1 MNKNELVVFKNADKS
16 KDEKWS
22 PERDLFNIPSPC
34 RILVA
39 SKPGGGKTNFILNF
53 LLKQNP
59 PFKHIYLMHPD
70 LRASGDTDTDDEDDV
85 DEYNGV
91 VNEYK
96 LIDFTPLYFI
106 PKPTSFRDDKNE
118 KKILIIDDVDIKI
131 LSKEDKK
138 NLGKIC
144 SFASSHYNMTVI
156 ITSQDVFHQVM
167 PSIVRFCNVFVVYPY
182 PSINYNQMLLN
193 RCGVN
198 KNTVPLILNEMQTYG
213 LHDSICIDFTDG
225 SPAKYRK
232 NMYIKLPHII
242 DQNN

>member
-1 MNKNELVVFKNADKS
+1 MSNSIVVLNNPDKTKNEH
-16 KDEKWS
+16 WS
-22 PERDLFNIPSPC
+22 VNRDLFNIPSPS

-39 SKPGGGKTNFILNF
+39 ARPNSGKTNFIMNF

-70 LRASGDTDTDDEDDV
+70 LRASGDLDTDDEDDV
-85 DEYNGV
+85 DEYDGV

-96 LIDFTPLYFI
+96 YIDFTPLYSI
-106 PKPTSFRDDKNE
+106 PKPTSFKDEKNE
-118 KKILIIDDVDIKI
+118 KKILIIDDVDIKV

-156 ITSQDVFHQVM
+156 ITAQDIFHQVI
-167 PSIVRFCNVFVVYPY
+167 PSIIRFCNVFVVFPY
-182 PSINYNQMLLN
+182 PSISYNQMLFN
-193 RCGVN
+193 RFGVN
-198 KNTVPLILNEMQTYG
+198 KKTVPSILNEMSGYG
-213 LHDSICIDFTDG
+213 IHDSLCIDHTEM

-232 NMYIKLPHII
+232 NMYMKLNHIK
-242 DQNN
+242 DENN